1 MHMTLEGKRV
11 FVVEDD
17 VLLQMTLQDMLS
29 DFGCTVS
36 GFAMSLDQ
44 ALQIAR
50 DISVDLAILDVNL
63 NGKLVTPAAEL
74 LAQRGVPILF
84 STGYRSDI
92 VPSLVGRP
100 LLSKPY
106 TEQQL
111 KAAMLRALAA

>member
-1 MHMTLEGKRV
+1 MTLEGKRV

-36 GFAMSLDQ
+36 GCAMSLDQ
-44 ALQIAR
+44 ALQMAR

-74 LAQRGVPILF
+74 LAQRGIPFLLA
-84 STGYRSDI
+84 SGYAADS
-92 VPSLVGRP
+92 VPSLAGR
-100 LLSKPY
+100 LWLSKPY
-106 TEQQL
+106 TPMQL
-111 KAAMLRALAA
+111 KEAMLRALAA